1 MCMCVSVCVSVC
13 LSALHFLCVCVSS
26 LAHSLAHSLIHPCS
40 ITRVHGAGVK
50 LDLEL
55 LEVATAG
62 GSMLYTP
69 THVEFKKG
77 LTRWMQTFS
86 DGKLSLHHND
96 KTVLQLYAP
105 DESPYYLLSMRGNAA
120 FRDLILDKSL
130 SNAVSAW
137 CSVV

>member
-1 MCMCVSVCVSVC
+1 MCVNSRR
-13 LSALHFLCVCVSS
+13 
-26 LAHSLAHSLIHPCS
+26 
-40 ITRVHGAGVK
+40 ITRVHGAGIK

-55 LEVATAG
+55 LELAAAG

-86 DGKLSLHHND
+86 DGKISLHHND
-96 KTVLQLYAP
+96 KTVLQLYTP

-130 SNAVSAW
+130 SNAVNGTACMLMYIISERSSQLV
-137 CSVV
+137 C

>member
-1 MCMCVSVCVSVC
+1 VCVC

-130 SNAVSAW
+130 SNAVSA
-137 CSVV
+137 